1 MNIYEIHYNLKPE
14 NLQKQ
19 MIMSMVDKILHCNI
33 NMFRI
38 LFIPVVMTHVSI
50 SSVEIATSVSLTAT
64 EGREAVALPKW
75 KDSLDNQ
82 RQSLMSSWFGKKSLQ
97 LERNSLQWIQEQR
110 LKRYTPCFQL
120 FVIPFSTKSWSQPQ
134 LFLWTYFLRHS

>member
-97 LERNSLQWIQEQR
+97 LERNSLQ
-110 LKRYTPCFQL
+110 
-120 FVIPFSTKSWSQPQ
+120 
-134 LFLWTYFLRHS
+134 

>member
-1 MNIYEIHYNLKPE
+1 
-14 NLQKQ
+14 

-97 LERNSLQWIQEQR
+97 LERNSLQ
-110 LKRYTPCFQL
+110 
-120 FVIPFSTKSWSQPQ
+120 
-134 LFLWTYFLRHS
+134 